1 MDIFNAVDAME
12 DDVLKSKCHKAIAA
26 IQRTLDLYGCACVPP
41 THALTHHANSA
52 CKLSTMVRYA

>member
-12 DDVLKSKCHKAIAA
+12 DDVLKCKCHKAIAA

-41 THALTHHANSA
+41 THALTHHATQHA
-52 CKLSTMVRYA
+52 R